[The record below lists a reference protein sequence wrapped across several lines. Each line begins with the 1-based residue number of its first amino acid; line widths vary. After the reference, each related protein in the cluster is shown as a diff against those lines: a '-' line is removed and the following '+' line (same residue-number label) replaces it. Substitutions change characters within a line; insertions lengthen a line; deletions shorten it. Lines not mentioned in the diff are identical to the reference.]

1 MTLAAVME
9 AHGYYIRSADTG
21 AYNCRYIAG
30 TTTWSN
36 HSTGTAVDVNW
47 QSNPRAG
54 HLITDMPPAMIRAIE
69 AIETV
74 DGIQVFRWG
83 GRYGNSPDAMHY
95 EVMVTPEQLARGI
108 KGIPGGLFMPGEVDE
123 IIDSVQA
130 QGSLTRTKVDN
141 QTSQIDAKLEKIEA
155 RMKAQDRKLNEL
167 MEKVSALG

>member
-9 AHGYYIRSADTG
+9 SHGYYIRPADTG

-47 QSNPRAG
+47 QSNPRAS

-83 GRYGNSPDAMHY
+83 GRYSNSPDAMHF

-108 KGIPGGLFMPGEVDE
+108 KGIPGGLFMPGEVEDL
-123 IIDSVQA
+123 IKVIKA
-130 QGSLTRTKVDN
+130 QGDLTRKAIRATAEQTQKVVKA
-141 QTSQIDAKLEKIEA
+141 QGELTREKI
-155 RMKAQDRKLNEL
+155 
-167 MEKVSALG
+167 SALG